1 MFSIWQAIDADGNKI
16 ETWRGPKKSALV
28 GTTMNGSVVASIEPY
43 EEPVTAS
50 VTRSNVFAAT
60 LDKMNPV
67 WYNSFN
73 RRSKNTTCFMASR
86 MVGLSVN
93 KHGADNRCFGYFLNV
108 SLL

>member
-43 EEPVTAS
+43 EEPVPAS

-67 WYNSFN
+67 WYNTLTDDQKTRLASW
-73 RRSKNTTCFMASR
+73 RQEWLDYPSTNTEPTT
-86 MVGLSVN
+86 
-93 KHGADNRCFGYFLNV
+93 DV
-108 SLL
+108 SDIF